1 MKLKIAIDGPA
12 GAGKSTVARM
22 VAQKL
27 HYTYIDTGAMYRAIT
42 LAVMRSGIPLS
53 DSEAI
58 VALLKKSNLE
68 IKQSSDGKN
77 QIYLNGEDIT
87 QEIRQESVNKQVS
100 DVANLLSVRQVL
112 VEKQRQMA
120 SSGGVVLDG
129 RDGHTKLT

>member
-112 VEKQRQMA
+112 VEKQ
-120 SSGGVVLDG
+120 
-129 RDGHTKLT
+129 